1 MKRLVE
7 RPGCALALASLG
19 GFAAGALLV
28 GFLVWRSETA
38 PKPAVTVIP
47 HTTAPPVAAA
57 VVPEMVD
64 DGGAA
69 IIEGKPAEENP
80 LLTGGQDA
88 PAQIGPDFL
97 AALRERQLTLPIQ
110 GIEPKALHD
119 TFDEARGARRHEAI
133 DILAPRNT
141 PVVAVEDGSI
151 ARLFFSKAGGITIY
165 QFDPSEQYC
174 YYYAHL
180 ERYADGLKE
189 RQKISRNQVLGYVG
203 TSGNAPPGTPHLHFA
218 IFRLNE
224 AKRWWEGS
232 AVNPYLVFGP

>member
-7 RPGCALALASLG
+7 RAGCALALASLG

-28 GFLVWRSETA
+28 GFLVWRSGTA
-38 PKPAVTVIP
+38 PEPVVTILP
-47 HTTAPPVAAA
+47 GTAAPPVATA
-57 VVPEMVD
+57 VVPETVD
-64 DGGAA
+64 NGGAA
-69 IIEGKPAEENP
+69 IIEGKPAEENR
-80 LLTGGQDA
+80 LLPSKDMS
-88 PAQIGPDFL
+88 AQIGPDFL
-97 AALRERQLTLPIQ
+97 AALRERQLTLPVA

-165 QFDPSEQYC
+165 QYDPSEQYC

-189 RQKISRNQVLGYVG
+189 KQKISRNQVIGYVG

-224 AKRWWEGS
+224 ARRWWEGA
-232 AVNPYLVFGP
+232 AVNPYLVFGR